1 MTIRTETEG
10 TVGWI
15 IIDRPDQRNALTT
28 AMWDDI
34 PRAVATLDAD
44 DSVRVIILRGAGD
57 DVFAAGADIRELHRM
72 GDDPKALA
80 DFEEKF
86 EAAQASLENCS
97 KPVIAAIQGPC
108 MGGGLALALAC
119 DMRLAS
125 QDAAFA
131 IPAARLGLG
140 YAAPAVARLLR
151 AIGPSNAFDVLV
163 TARRLDAETACRMGL
178 VNEQLPASD
187 VFDHAR
193 KTAAQISRNAP
204 LTMQA
209 AKATITALNRQDGSL
224 QAAEELIMRCGSSA
238 DFAEGRKAFTENRQ
252 PQFQG
257 K

>member
-1 MTIRTETEG
+1 MTIRTETDG

-28 AMWDDI
+28 AMWEDI
-34 PRAVATLDAD
+34 PRAVADLDMN
-44 DSVRVIILRGAGD
+44 DSVRAIILRGAGD
-57 DVFAAGADIRELHRM
+57 SAFAAGADIRELHQM

-97 KPVIAAIQGPC
+97 KPVIAAIKGPC

-119 DMRLAS
+119 DMRMAS
-125 QDAAFA
+125 TEATFA

-151 AIGPSNAFDVLV
+151 TVGPSNAFEILV
-163 TARRLDAETACRMGL
+163 TARRYDSVSAHRLGL
-178 VNEQLPASD
+178 INDCLPDRD
-187 VFDHAR
+187 VFRHAGQVA
-193 KTAAQISRNAP
+193 THMGRNAP
-204 LTMQA
+204 LTMRA

-224 QAAEELIMRCGSSA
+224 QAAEELIMRCGSSE
-238 DFAEGRKAFTENRQ
+238 DFAEGRRAFTENRE
-252 PQFQG
+252 PRFQG
-257 K
+257 R